1 MKREVDGAGV
11 WGDFLACSLL
21 DFGAQSPN
29 SFCPCPT
36 GEGKLGNW
44 FSVAKKFLFHQESS
58 GLLPD
63 LLKKNGE
70 STPRQPGISEWGSGG
85 FHLGTFWI
93 WGNIS
98 DFRNTISGFYLNLV
112 VEQENLQ
119 CWPCRSSCRFP
130 PHPPPALGIFQKE
143 FLWHHLPWQWI
154 FLTSDLLGFLLGEKV
169 PDPRE
174 ASHTKNSFISRG
186 LLPETLQVN

>member
-1 MKREVDGAGV
+1 MDGAGV

-21 DFGAQSPN
+21 DFGAQSTN

-44 FSVAKKFLFHQESS
+44 FPVAKKFLFHQESS
-58 GLLPD
+58 GFLPD
-63 LLKKNGE
+63 LLKKKWRIHTQAARN
-70 STPRQPGISEWGSGG
+70 QWVGIWWLS
-85 FHLGTFWI
+85 LGNI
-93 WGNIS
+93 LNLGNIS

-186 LLPETLQVN
+186 LLTETLQVN